1 MFTKNDFDILLE
13 HHYWDYTI
21 ELILGSKPK
30 STKVY
35 PLSPIEQKEL
45 DAFLQKNL
53 HTRQIYLF
61 KSSIA
66 TLVFFIKKKDSS
78 LWLVQDYWTLNS
90 IMVKNKYFLPLISK
104 LMLQLHRAKYFTKLD
119 VYWSF
124 NNIHIKSKD
133 EWKATFYTNHGLFE
147 PLVIIFGITNSLA
160 IFQTMMNNIFRDLIA
175 KGIVVVYLDNI
186 LIFTRTVEQHAKA
199 VWRILEILAEHKL
212 CLYSEKYK
220 F

>member
-13 HHYWDYTI
+13 HHYRDYTI

-119 VYWSF
+119 VY
-124 NNIHIKSKD
+124 
-133 EWKATFYTNHGLFE
+133 
-147 PLVIIFGITNSLA
+147 
-160 IFQTMMNNIFRDLIA
+160 
-175 KGIVVVYLDNI
+175 
-186 LIFTRTVEQHAKA
+186 
-199 VWRILEILAEHKL
+199 
-212 CLYSEKYK
+212 
-220 F
+220 